1 MGPARCFGLAFRTVL
16 DDCRGGPLLFCG
28 THVYPLRPV
37 PTAPAAALLALDLPS
52 HVREALHKALEDE
65 ERLSRAREAER
76 VGASTEEAGPDGEDG
91 AGDGGGGDGVESG
104 MAEEPPNGE

>member
-1 MGPARCFGLAFRTVL
+1 MRGRDGRKARRREVSWGQQ
-16 DDCRGGPLLFCG
+16 
-28 THVYPLRPV
+28 
-37 PTAPAAALLALDLPS
+37 APAAALLALDLPS